1 MRNAKIQRK
10 TAETN
15 IEIELNLDGSG
26 KYQIDTGIPFFDHM
40 LNLFSKHGLFDI
52 NIKCEGDIE
61 VDYHHTVEDTGIALG
76 QAFLAAL
83 GDKAG
88 IRRYSS
94 KIIPMDEALVLAAID
109 ISGRP
114 FLAYDVNF
122 AAMYTGNFDA
132 QLAEEFLRAFAVAA
146 GITMHVKMLAGVNTH
161 HILEC
166 IFKCLAVALDEAVQI
181 DVRKGGAVP
190 STKGVL

>member
-1 MRNAKIQRK
+1 MRTYKINRD
-10 TAETN
+10 TLETK
-15 IEIELNLDGSG
+15 ISVEINLDGSG
-26 KYQIDTGIPFFDHM
+26 KSEIDTGIGFFDHM
-40 LNLFSKHGLFDI
+40 LTLMAFHGKFDI

-94 KIIPMDEALVLAAID
+94 KIIPMDEALVLTAID

>member
-1 MRNAKIQRK
+1 MRSAQIERK
-10 TAETN
+10 TAETD
-15 IEIELNLDGSG
+15 ISLTLNVDGTG
-26 KYQIDTGIPFFDHM
+26 VYEIDTGIPFFDHM
-40 LNLFSKHGLFDI
+40 LNLFTKHGLFDLTL
-52 NIKCEGDIE
+52 KCKGDIE

-76 QAFLAAL
+76 QAFAKAL

-88 IRRYSS
+88 IRRYAS
-94 KIIPMDEALVLAAID
+94 KILPMDEALMLTAID

-114 FLAYDVNF
+114 FLAYDVSF
-122 AAMYTGNFDA
+122 MAMYAGNFDA
-132 QLAEEFLRAFAVAA
+132 QLAEEFLRAFAMSA

-166 IFKCLAVALDEAVQI
+166 IFKCLAVAMDEATQT
-181 DVRKGGAVP
+181 DERKGGAVP